1 MNDQQMLLLERFVI
15 AMEGQEQSMKNIEGL
30 LGRFLTRPD
39 SLEMLEQAKKI
50 VSIKEEIGGQA
61 KKSKSAAG
69 AGKKGAEISSSKSE
83 ELIHETIETDPEDIQ
98 AGIRVLIVTEDAKNG
113 IVGTCVSRNIAWAK
127 VSVEEGNGT
136 YEKGET
142 LAIRP
147 KFCKIL
153 AGDENPTKEQL
164 EEVAVE
170 IPEVYAQPPEAD
182 HPGNLRFDK
191 GSYVGQTVHEIFED
205 RGDMAITFFKFAL
218 KSPLYAKE
226 TYNQPILDYCK
237 LRGVDLSE

>member
-1 MNDQQMLLLERFVI
+1 M
-15 AMEGQEQSMKNIEGL
+15 
-30 LGRFLTRPD
+30 GRFLTRPD

-69 AGKKGAEISSSKSE
+69 AGKKGAKISSSKSE

-170 IPEVYAQPPEAD
+170 TPEVYVQPPEAD

-205 RGDMAITFFKFAL
+205 RGDMAMTFFKFAL

-226 TYNQPILDYCK
+226 TYNKPIIDYCK
-237 LRGVDLSE
+237 LRGVEISE